1 MRARFVGTNPRGET
15 MRTILRALAFSAIVL
30 TLFVPLA
37 PTASAAEPANQAC
50 LGHDLSGYA
59 QGGAA
64 FGGFISGLA
73 TATQGVGTEFQLHQS
88 GGIPDTVIPNTCN
101 D

>member
-1 MRARFVGTNPRGET
+1 
-15 MRTILRALAFSAIVL
+15 MRTTLRTLAFGAIVL

-37 PTASAAEPANQAC
+37 PSAGAAEPVNQAC

-73 TATQGVGTEFQLHQS
+73 STTQGVGTEFQLHQA
-88 GGIPDTVIPNTCN
+88 GQIPDTVIPNTCN

>member
-1 MRARFVGTNPRGET
+1 M
-15 MRTILRALAFSAIVL
+15 MRTLLRALLLGATALSL
-30 TLFVPLA
+30 LVPTGSPA
-37 PTASAAEPANQAC
+37 AAAEPANQAC

-59 QGGAA
+59 QGGSA

-73 TATQGVGTEFQLHQS
+73 STTQGVGTEFQLHQA
-88 GGIPDTVIPNTCN
+88 GLIPDTVIPNSCN

>member
-1 MRARFVGTNPRGET
+1 
-15 MRTILRALAFSAIVL
+15 MRTILRTLALGAIVL
-30 TLFVPLA
+30 TLYVPLA
-37 PTASAAEPANQAC
+37 HSAGAAEPANQAC

-59 QGGAA
+59 QEGAA

-73 TATQGVGTEFQLHQS
+73 STTQGVGTEFQLHQS
-88 GGIPDTVIPNTCN
+88 GSIPDTVIPNSCN